1 MQSPLLNSSQGHPQ
15 NYVHWFRNSAPYINA
30 HRNKTFVIMFD
41 GEAVQH
47 DNFQHII
54 HDIALLHS
62 LGIRL
67 ILVHGARPQ
76 INENLKNNHIQTPFH
91 HHRRITTRESLQSVT
106 HAVGSIRLQIEAL
119 LSMGLAN

>member
-1 MQSPLLNSSQGHPQ
+1 MPLNLSIDMQSPLLNSSQGHPQ

-76 INENLKNNHIQTPFH
+76 INENLKNLQDLLILSLEKDNIEKAIILYNKF
-91 HHRRITTRESLQSVT
+91 ITKK
-106 HAVGSIRLQIEAL
+106 
-119 LSMGLAN
+119 